1 MTQDWAAVAATIDE
15 HITRLGLDTS
25 RLADRSGVSVSIVRE
40 LRHNAV
46 QCRRDGRVLHAL
58 SIALELHPRHLSA
71 VAAGHPPPAPDDPIG
86 ATDRLTRI
94 EHLITDIA
102 DQVRAMNT
110 TITAAIH
117 AAQNRQTGPPG

>member
-71 VAAGHPPPAPDDPIG
+71 VAAGHPPPSPADPP
-86 ATDRLTRI
+86 ASADQFTRI
-94 EHLITDIA
+94 EARLDELATQMGA
-102 DQVRAMNT
+102 VQAQLT
-110 TITAAIH
+110 TIIDIVWPNH
-117 AAQNRQTGPPG
+117 DR